1 MYRPE
6 RCIKFAYNFLVSLLC
21 LGSHNIRVVPWI
33 YIVER
38 RNLGRMPYDHMMY
51 YYPFM
56 GFWTSLIWLVGI
68 AIVAYLIYKLIKSEK
83 ILAPSKP
90 LIKSTQ
96 DLLEERY
103 VKGELTRE
111 QFLQMKD
118 DIKKPTEG

>member
-1 MYRPE
+1 
-6 RCIKFAYNFLVSLLC
+6 
-21 LGSHNIRVVPWI
+21 
-33 YIVER
+33 
-38 RNLGRMPYDHMMY
+38 
-51 YYPFM
+51 
-56 GFWTSLIWLVGI
+56 
-68 AIVAYLIYKLIKSEK
+68 LIKSEK

>member
-1 MYRPE
+1 
-6 RCIKFAYNFLVSLLC
+6 
-21 LGSHNIRVVPWI
+21 
-33 YIVER
+33 
-38 RNLGRMPYDHMMY
+38 MPYDHMMY

>member
-1 MYRPE
+1 
-6 RCIKFAYNFLVSLLC
+6 
-21 LGSHNIRVVPWI
+21 
-33 YIVER
+33 
-38 RNLGRMPYDHMMY
+38 MPYDHMMY

-68 AIVAYLIYKLIKSEK
+68 SIVAYLIYKLIKSEK